1 MAGGCRVFA
10 EGDFAEPLCRHT
22 NHGKLHLNIYKWFFY
37 TLTAVNPEI
46 LAIQVHVCVVGAAN

>member
-22 NHGKLHLNIYKWFFY
+22 SHGKLHLNTYKWLFY

-46 LAIQVHVCVVGAAN
+46 LAISVHVCVVGAAN